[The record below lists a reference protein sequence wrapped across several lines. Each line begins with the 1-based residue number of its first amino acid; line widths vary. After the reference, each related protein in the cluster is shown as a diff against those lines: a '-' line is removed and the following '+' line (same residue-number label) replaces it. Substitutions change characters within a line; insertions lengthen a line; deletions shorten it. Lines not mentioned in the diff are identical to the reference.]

1 MKKRVIFSVV
11 LSLFLGIGFASAN
24 VLNRTD
30 TTISQ
35 PAGQSRSDSA
45 AQVKK
50 PSVWS
55 KLKNKAHT
63 MASAAK
69 SKAKEATTLAKN
81 HVDDL
86 RDKYKEKKKN

>member
-24 VLNRTD
+24 VLNRAD
-30 TTISQ
+30 TTINEPVSQ
-35 PAGQSRSDSA
+35 AGLDSA

-50 PSVWS
+50 PSVWL

-63 MASAAK
+63 VA
-69 SKAKEATTLAKN
+69 SKAKEAAGVAKN
-81 HVDDL
+81 HVVEL
-86 RDKYKEKKKN
+86 KEKYKEKKKG

>member
-24 VLNRTD
+24 VLNRAD

-50 PSVWS
+50 PSVWL

-63 MASAAK
+63 VA
-69 SKAKEATTLAKN
+69 SKAKEAAGVAKN
-81 HVDDL
+81 HVVEL
-86 RDKYKEKKKN
+86 KEKIQRKEKRLM